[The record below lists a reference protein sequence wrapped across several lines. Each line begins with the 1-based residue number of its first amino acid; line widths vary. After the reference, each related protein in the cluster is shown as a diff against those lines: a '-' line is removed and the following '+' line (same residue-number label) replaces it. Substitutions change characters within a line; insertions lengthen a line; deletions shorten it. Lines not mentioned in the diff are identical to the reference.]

1 MKLKD
6 IQIKAIK
13 PLEQAKKYFDGEG
26 LFLLV
31 TPGGGKWWRLKY
43 RFHGK
48 ERLLS
53 LGVYPGVSLKEARE
67 KKDELRK
74 LLESGI
80 DPAER
85 RKIEAQTER
94 SLTENSFEK
103 IALEWIAKE
112 SNSLSA
118 GHLATTQRRLERDA
132 FPYIG
137 SRQPDE
143 VTPKDLLSIAHRVI
157 ERGAIETAHRVIMA
171 CGQVFRFAVITG
183 RAASDPTRDL
193 RGALIQPQKRHFSA
207 LTDPAKVSGLLA
219 DLYGYEGSEVTRA
232 ALKLAPLF
240 FVRPGELRKARW
252 SDFDLDKAQWSY
264 QATKTGTPHIVPLSR
279 QAAEVLKDLQCL
291 TGGGQYVFPSARTN
305 TRPMSDNTINA
316 AMRRLGIE
324 KDVMTGHG
332 FRAMARTMLEE
343 VLKFPAH
350 LIEHQLAHTVKDPLG
365 RAYNRTTHIE
375 ERARMMQAWADYLD
389 ELRTDNK

>member
-6 IQIKAIK
+6 VQIKAIK
-13 PLEQAKKYFDGEG
+13 PLPQAKKYFDGGG

-31 TPGGGKWWRLKY
+31 TPNGGKWWRFKY

-53 LGVYPGVSLKEARE
+53 LGVYPGVSLKDARE
-67 KKDELRK
+67 KKDELKK
-74 LLESGI
+74 LLDRGI
-80 DPAER
+80 DPGEHRKVEAE
-85 RKIEAQTER
+85 TEK
-94 SLTENSFEK
+94 SLVENSFEK
-103 IALEWIAKE
+103 IAVEWLAKE
-112 SNSLSA
+112 SSSICA
-118 GHLATTQRRLERDA
+118 GHLKVVKGRLEKYV
-132 FPYIG
+132 FPYVG
-137 SRQPDE
+137 NRQPAE
-143 VTPKDLLSIAHRVI
+143 ILPKDLLSISNRII
-157 ERGAIETAHRVIMA
+157 ERGAVETAHRVLGA
-171 CGQVFRFAVITG
+171 CGQIFRFAVITG
-183 RAASDPTRDL
+183 RAESDPTRDL
-193 RGALIQPQKRHFSA
+193 RGALPQVKRTHFPA
-207 LTDPAKVSGLLA
+207 LTDPANVSNLLK
-219 DLYGYEGSEVTRA
+219 DLYGYEGSEITRA

-240 FVRPGELRKARW
+240 FVRPGELRSAKW
-252 SDFDLDKAQWSY
+252 SDIDLCKAQWSY
-264 QATKTGTPHIVPLSR
+264 MATKTSTPHIVPLSR
-279 QAAEVLKDLQCL
+279 QAVEILKDLQLL
-291 TGGGQYVFPSARTN
+291 TGSGPYVFPSARTN

-389 ELRTDNK
+389 ELRNDNK